1 MTKLAL
7 EKTLI
12 EHKGGAQTHKNCKR
26 KKIERARKKMIPLTT
41 EKFNFYTFI
50 KVNKQVKQFLHTLS
64 IPSFRSGMIERERE
78 DVTHVSR
85 CHAAGDFRRRSHCF
99 SLDYP

>member
-1 MTKLAL
+1 
-7 EKTLI
+7 
-12 EHKGGAQTHKNCKR
+12 
-26 KKIERARKKMIPLTT
+26 MIPLTT

-50 KVNKQVKQFLHTLS
+50 KINKQVKQFLPTLS

-85 CHAAGDFRRRSHCF
+85 CHAAVPIASRLTIPERKEV
-99 SLDYP
+99 LLIV